1 MNYQSLAKLE
11 KKLAGYPQK
20 ARDFLFAVVS
30 DPWQVKRDNLRQLA
44 RSLGMTLLQG
54 QDILVKLH
62 ADGFITDGSVEIAS
76 EYCGSWRL
84 KIAPEAMFAALKA
97 MRPSD
102 VTTCRYAA
110 VYADGVAEP
119 EKAACRA
126 SDYEGLLL
134 LMVTEKPAAQK
145 IPEGV
150 AKASAMLQ
158 DRFENLWLEMIR
170 NPRWKNFF
178 AVLPQTWSN
187 TN

>member
-62 ADGFITDGSVEIAS
+62 ADGFITKGSVEIAS

-102 VTTCRYAA
+102 VTTCRCKQHP
-110 VYADGVAEP
+110 V
-119 EKAACRA
+119 
-126 SDYEGLLL
+126 
-134 LMVTEKPAAQK
+134 
-145 IPEGV
+145 
-150 AKASAMLQ
+150 
-158 DRFENLWLEMIR
+158 
-170 NPRWKNFF
+170 
-178 AVLPQTWSN
+178 
-187 TN
+187 